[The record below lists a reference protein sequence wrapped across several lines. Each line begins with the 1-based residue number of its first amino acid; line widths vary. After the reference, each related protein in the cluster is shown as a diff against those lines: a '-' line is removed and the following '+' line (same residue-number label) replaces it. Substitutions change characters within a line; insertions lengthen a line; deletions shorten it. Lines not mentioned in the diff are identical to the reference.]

1 MDNNIY
7 LKVQEIE
14 SELNAQN
21 SECIN
26 ILRLAYENAC
36 EIEDAESAAAFARKI
51 RNKLLE
57 ESDKEMSLDR
67 LGLTVPSG
75 STFTVWLSFLR
86 NLGDVL
92 SNSWAVYRQALR
104 DLPQQ
109 EGFPFN
115 VTFPEKPQ
123 TSEGG

>member
-36 EIEDAESAAAFARKI
+36 EIEDAESATAFARKI

-86 NLGDVL
+86 SLGDVL

-109 EGFPFN
+109 EGFPFD

>member
-67 LGLTVPSG
+67 LGLTIPSG

-86 NLGDVL
+86 NLGNAL

-104 DLPQQ
+104 DLPEQ

-123 TSEGG
+123 ILERG

>member
-51 RNKLLE
+51 RNELLE

-92 SNSWAVYRQALR
+92 SNSWATYRQALR

-115 VTFPEKPQ
+115 VKFPEKPQ
-123 TSEGG
+123 SSEGG

>member
-92 SNSWAVYRQALR
+92 SNSWATYRQALR

-109 EGFPFN
+109 EGFPFD

-123 TSEGG
+123 ILEGG